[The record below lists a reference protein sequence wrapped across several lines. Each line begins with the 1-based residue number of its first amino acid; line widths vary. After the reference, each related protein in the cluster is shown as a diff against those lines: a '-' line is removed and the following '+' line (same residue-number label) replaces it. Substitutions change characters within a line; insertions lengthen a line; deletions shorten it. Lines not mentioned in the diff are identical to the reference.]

1 MKIFLI
7 LYLIFFFSLSG
18 GLFAQSKK
26 KKIIYEYKKYEKF
39 DFGDL
44 SIEASKNALGDL
56 SVNSRYQVKF
66 KNELPKKP
74 NFNREMID
82 SVDNLL

>member
-1 MKIFLI
+1 MKTLI
-7 LYLIFFFSLSG
+7 LIMSLIFQSG
-18 GLFAQSKK
+18 ILMAQSKK

-44 SIEASKNALGDL
+44 SIEGSKNALGDL
-56 SVNSRYQVKF
+56 SVNPRYQVKF
-66 KNELPKKP
+66 KNELPQKP
-74 NFNREMID
+74 NFNKELID

>member
-7 LYLIFFFSLSG
+7 FLLLITG
-18 GLFAQSKK
+18 VNTFAQTKK

-44 SIEASKNALGDL
+44 GIEGSKNALGDL
-56 SVNSRYQVKF
+56 SINPRYQVRF
-66 KNELPKKP
+66 SNELPKKP
-74 NFNREMID
+74 NFNKEMID
-82 SVDNLL
+82 SVENLL

>member
-1 MKIFLI
+1 MKKIISIFI
-7 LYLIFFFSLSG
+7 IMTVFSVH
-18 GLFAQSKK
+18 AQGKK

-44 SIEASKNALGDL
+44 GIEGSKSGLGDL
-56 SVNSRYQVKF
+56 SINPRFQVRF
-66 KNELPKKP
+66 SNELPKKP
-74 NFNREMID
+74 NFNKELID